1 MTTITIRLNKDDKEL
16 FKRVADEKSQSLSDW
31 ARETLLRNI
40 EEEYD
45 EKLIED
51 YLINKENMKFYTS
64 NEVKKELGL

>member
-1 MTTITIRLNKDDKEL
+1 MTTLTIRLNSDDKEL
-16 FKRVADEKSQSLSDW
+16 FKRVAEENSKSLSDW

-51 YLINKENMKFYTS
+51 YLLNKDNMNFFTS
-64 NEVKKELGL
+64 DEVKKELGL